1 MDQLQMAQV
10 EEGQRALPLQRD
22 ERLLSHDAHHL
33 LSGGRVHVYHAGA
46 ERMARLLALQDL

>member
-1 MDQLQMAQV
+1 MDLSQMAQI